1 VLAAPVSISIM
12 DELVVF
18 LLGSLAGILTGIM
31 PGIGPA
37 HLLAILYVWM
47 KGWDPVH
54 LMIFYIAYITVANM
68 IDSIPS
74 LYFGVPGELQAIPA
88 SRESRSLSEQG
99 LTQIAVQQA
108 AIGRLIGSIVALFLG
123 SLTISWIFSYP
134 EIFSSR
140 WQMIF
145 YVITLVCIMIAGNNR
160 WWENIIFM
168 VCGMGLSLIGYNY
181 YTQQVYATFGWED
194 LYSGLPMLPVLIGI
208 YVIPQLIQY
217 TQKNKEYLVSTPQQH
232 QANYLPVMA
241 RSSVVGYVLGLIPGM
256 SYVLSSTACYN
267 LEKWWQ
273 RKYGNKN
280 LSVASVIASE
290 TGSSTGS
297 VSMLIPLLLF
307 GIPIIASEV
316 IIYDLM
322 IDAGAIF
329 SMGAFLKDNYI
340 VLIGWFVLSCAFGV
354 LISWPLSGIFRSLAQ
369 KMLDAR
375 FIWMIYALILIS
387 MILNAIDQQKI
398 ILHGLVFFV
407 SLMFGWILRNKDVM
421 PMVFVFV
428 LGSNLQSV
436 IYNMIQLY
444 L

>member
-1 VLAAPVSISIM
+1 M
-12 DELVVF
+12 DELFVF
-18 LLGSLAGILTGIM
+18 LLGSLAGIITGIM

-99 LTQIAVQQA
+99 LTHIAIQQA
-108 AIGRLIGSIVALFLG
+108 ALGRLFGSMIALILG

-134 EIFSSR
+134 EIFSSL

-145 YVITLVCIMIAGNNR
+145 YIITLVCIMIAGNNR

-168 VCGMGLSLIGYNY
+168 ICGMGMSLIGYNY
-181 YTQQVYATFGWED
+181 YTQQVYATFAWDD

-208 YVIPQLIQY
+208 YVIPQLIQH
-217 TQKNKEYLVSTPQQH
+217 THTRKQSFINSPQQH

-273 RKYGNKN
+273 RRHGNKN
-280 LSVASVIASE
+280 ISVASVIASE

-322 IDAGAIF
+322 VEAGAVF
-329 SMGAFLKDNYI
+329 SMGIFLRDNYMTL
-340 VLIGWFVLSCAFGV
+340 VGWFVLSCAIGV
-354 LISWPLSGIFRSLAQ
+354 LISWPLSGIFRSVSQ
-369 KMLDAR
+369 KLLDPR
-375 FIWMIYALILIS
+375 FIWVIYVLILIS
-387 MILNAIDQQKI
+387 MILNAMDQQKI
-398 ILHGLVFFV
+398 ILHSLVFII
-407 SLMFGWILRNKDVM
+407 SLAIGWILRNKDVM
-421 PMVFVFV
+421 PLVFVFV
-428 LGSNLQSV
+428 LGPNLQSV
-436 IYNMIQLY
+436 IYNMLQLY
-444 L
+444 F